1 MDATHIGL
9 LDLAER
15 RMSWADQRQTVLAQ
29 NIANANTPG
38 YKSRDLRPFAAALAG
53 AGGVTLVQTE
63 PNHLAGT
70 LAPASA
76 AEVKD
81 RTQAHAIDGNAVG
94 LDEQLVKLS
103 STESTHE
110 LVTAIYRTY
119 IGMFRTAL
127 GGGAT

>member
-1 MDATHIGL
+1 MDATRIGL

-15 RMSWADQRQTVLAQ
+15 RMSWADQRQTVLAE

-38 YKSRDLRPFAAALAG
+38 YKPRDLRPFETALAN
-53 AGGVTLVQTE
+53 ASTVTLAQTE
-63 PNHLAGT
+63 SNHLAGT
-70 LAPASA
+70 LAPVSPD
-76 AEVKD
+76 EVTD

-110 LVTAIYRTY
+110 LVTAIYKTY
-119 IGMFRTAL
+119 IG
-127 GGGAT
+127 